1 MIFTG
6 LKKKRIQKLFEKII
20 KNTNPAAQQIIDGPI
35 EKIGVLIDDETY
47 LKNDVE
53 YLLQTN
59 LGIDTSAIHI
69 IIMRKF
75 KKKDQPSDI
84 HFTDKDFGG
93 GAEINNPNLQKFIE
107 TPFDLL
113 INFDAYN
120 NLYIKYLTLI
130 SKGKFKV
137 GYSKT
142 DDRLYNFMIV
152 HKEDDLKTFIS
163 ELKKYLKILN
173 KL

>member
-6 LKKKRIQKLFEKII
+6 LKKKRIQNVFEKAI
-20 KNTNPAAQQIIDGPI
+20 KNANPNAVQINNEPI
-35 EKIGVLIDDETY
+35 EKIGVLIDEETY

-53 YLLQTN
+53 YLLQSI
-59 LGIDTSAIHI
+59 LGIDTTAIQI
-69 IIMRKF
+69 YIMRKF
-75 KKKDQPSDI
+75 KKKDKPSDI
-84 HFTDKDFGG
+84 HFTVKDFGWVG
-93 GAEINNPNLQKFIE
+93 EINNPNLQKFIE
-107 TPFDLL
+107 TPFDLFV
-113 INFDAYN
+113 NFDAYN
-120 NLYIKYLTLI
+120 NMYIKYLTLI

-152 HKEDDLKTFIS
+152 HKEDDLKTFIN

>member
-6 LKKKRIQKLFEKII
+6 LKKKRIQKVFEKTIR
-20 KNTNPAAQQIIDGPI
+20 KSKQIGQSTMDGSV
-35 EKIGVLIDDETY
+35 EKIGVLIDEETY

-53 YLLQTN
+53 YLLQSI
-59 LGIDTSAIHI
+59 LGIDTSHI
-69 IIMRKF
+69 QIFIMRKF
-75 KKKDQPSDI
+75 KKKDKPSDI
-84 HFTDKDFGG
+84 HFTVKDFGWIG
-93 GAEINNPNLQKFIE
+93 EIHNQNLQNFLEI
-107 TPFDLL
+107 PFDLL

-137 GYSKT
+137 GYAKT

>member
-6 LKKKRIQKLFEKII
+6 LKKKRIQNVFEKAI
-20 KNTNPAAQQIIDGPI
+20 KNANPNAVQINNEPI
-35 EKIGVLIDDETY
+35 EKIGVLIDEEIY

-53 YLLQTN
+53 YLLQSI
-59 LGIDTSAIHI
+59 LGIDTTAIQI
-69 IIMRKF
+69 YIMRKF
-75 KKKDQPSDI
+75 KKKDKPSDI
-84 HFTDKDFGG
+84 HFTVKDFGWVG
-93 GAEINNPNLQKFIE
+93 EINNPNLQKFIE
-107 TPFDLL
+107 TPFDLFV
-113 INFDAYN
+113 NFDAYN
-120 NLYIKYLTLI
+120 NMYIKYLTLI

-152 HKEDDLKTFIS
+152 HKEDDLKTFIN

>member
-6 LKKKRIQKLFEKII
+6 LKKKRIQNVFEKAIRNTDSIAPQI
-20 KNTNPAAQQIIDGPI
+20 KNEPI
-35 EKIGVLIDDETY
+35 ENIGVLIDEETY

-53 YLLQTN
+53 YLLQSI
-59 LGIDTSAIHI
+59 LGIDTTAIQI
-69 IIMRKF
+69 FIMRKF
-75 KKKDQPSDI
+75 KKKDKPSDI
-84 HFTDKDFGG
+84 HFTVKDFGWVG
-93 GAEINNPNLQKFIE
+93 EINNPNLQKFIE
-107 TPFDLL
+107 TPFDLF

-120 NLYIKYLTLI
+120 NMYIKYLTLM

-152 HKEDDLKTFIS
+152 HEEDDLKTFIS

>member
-6 LKKKRIQKLFEKII
+6 LKKKRIQNVFEKAIRNIDPIVLQI
-20 KNTNPAAQQIIDGPI
+20 KNEPI
-35 EKIGVLIDDETY
+35 EKIGVLIDEETY

-53 YLLQTN
+53 YLLQSI
-59 LGIDTSAIHI
+59 LGIDTTAIQI
-69 IIMRKF
+69 FIMRKF
-75 KKKDQPSDI
+75 KKKDKPSDI
-84 HFTDKDFGG
+84 HFTVKDFGWIG
-93 GAEINNPNLQKFIE
+93 EINNPNLQKFIE
-107 TPFDLL
+107 TPFDLF

-120 NLYIKYLTLI
+120 NVYIKYLTLM

-152 HKEDDLKTFIS
+152 HEEDDLKTFIS

>member
-6 LKKKRIQKLFEKII
+6 LKKKRIQNVFEKAIRNKDSIAPQI
-20 KNTNPAAQQIIDGPI
+20 KNEPI
-35 EKIGVLIDDETY
+35 ENIGVLIDEETY

-53 YLLQTN
+53 YLLQSI
-59 LGIDTSAIHI
+59 LGIDTTAIQI
-69 IIMRKF
+69 FIMRKF
-75 KKKDQPSDI
+75 KKKDKPSDI
-84 HFTDKDFGG
+84 HFTVKDFGWVG
-93 GAEINNPNLQKFIE
+93 EINNPNLQKFIE
-107 TPFDLL
+107 TPFDLF

-120 NLYIKYLTLI
+120 NMYIKYLTLM

-152 HKEDDLKTFIS
+152 HEEDDLKTFIS